1 MGNKLDT
8 KRGYGHISGGMGGAI
23 YEQDGKFF
31 DADGDEVEFV
41 ESVTEED
48 TQRQEQAEAAEAKP
62 AATKKKASAA
72 PKTKAKAKAAT
83 DEAPKDE
90 PKSAV
95 DAQIAAQGA

>member
-8 KRGYGHISGGMGGAI
+8 KRGYGHISGGMGGAL

-31 DADGDEVEFV
+31 DADGDEVGFV
-41 ESVTEED
+41 EAVTEEE
-48 TQRQEQAEAAEAKP
+48 THRQEQAKSAEAKP
-62 AATKKKASAA
+62 ASTKKKAAAA
-72 PKTKAKAKAAT
+72 PKAKAKAAT
-83 DEAPKDE
+83 DEAPNGE